1 MQLFGILLSLGM
13 CGLYFFTKGKTKRF
27 VIIPLIISVCLWFIV
42 HGIAYK
48 TLTNPVIQGDT
59 EKVKTLIASGANVN
73 AADENGMQ
81 VLHQVALSGAGGSA
95 EVIKILLAAGAKVD
109 AVDNQ
114 GRQPIVFATERQGVE
129 MVKVL
134 LAAGAKANTVDN
146 NGLQLI
152 HLAAKTDSTEM
163 IRVLLAAGAKVN
175 ALDKNGNQPLHW
187 AARSGNPEMVAT
199 LLSDGAKVD
208 ATNYEGDQP
217 LHWAARYGNFGDTE
231 MINELLAAGAKMDTP
246 NKKGESPY
254 VISKHIGPTET
265 DVGAPKGSLDEATL
279 NYMRYSLDP
288 IFIRAKMCSV
298 WNGRNGCVGKDIIFC
313 SQSNSLTCNLY
324 GITDENLI
332 KEITQSM
339 QNSGLR
345 IKRVNFWRST
355 HDKSSVFDKPFYVFT
370 GNAH

>member
-13 CGLYFFTKGKTKRF
+13 CVLFFCMKGKIRRF
-27 VIIPLIISVCLWFIV
+27 AITPLIVIVCLWFIV
-42 HGIAYK
+42 YGNTYK
-48 TLTNPVIQGDT
+48 TLATAAIYGDT
-59 EKVKTLIASGANVN
+59 EKVKALIASGANVN
-73 AADENGMQ
+73 AVDENGMQ
-81 VLHQVALSGAGGSA
+81 VLHQVALSGAGDSA
-95 EVIKILLAAGAKVD
+95 EIIKILLAAGAKVD

-114 GRQPIVFATERQGVE
+114 GRQAIVFATERQGVE

-134 LAAGAKANTVDN
+134 LAADAKANTVDN

-163 IRVLLAAGAKVN
+163 IKVLLAAGAKIDT
-175 ALDKNGNQPLHW
+175 LDKNGDQPLHW

-199 LLSDGAKVD
+199 LLSAGAKVD
-208 ATNYEGDQP
+208 AKDYEGDQP

-231 MINELLAAGAKMDTP
+231 MINELLAAGAKMDAL
-246 NKKGESPY
+246 NQKGQSPY
-254 VISKHIGPTET
+254 DVSKHIGPAET
-265 DVGAPKGSLDEATL
+265 DAGASKGSLDEATL
-279 NYMRYSLDP
+279 NYMKYSLDP
-288 IFIRAKMCSV
+288 IFIKAKMCSV
-298 WNGRNGCVGKDIIFC
+298 WNGRDGCVGKNIIFC
-313 SQSNSLTCNLY
+313 SQSNSLGCNLY

-345 IKRVNFWRST
+345 IKRAYFFRNT
-355 HDKSSVFDKPFYVFT
+355 HDKSSVFDKPFYAFT

>member
-13 CGLYFFTKGKTKRF
+13 CVLFFCTKGKIRRF
-27 VIIPLIISVCLWFIV
+27 VITPLIICACLWFIV
-42 HGIAYK
+42 HGITHK
-48 TLTNPVIQGDT
+48 TLTTAAIQGDA
-59 EKVKTLIASGANVN
+59 EKVKALIASGANVN
-73 AADENGMQ
+73 AVDENGMR
-81 VLHQVALSGAGGSA
+81 VLHDVALSGAGNNA
-95 EVIKILLAAGAKVD
+95 EITKILLGAGAKVD

-114 GRQPIVFATERQGVE
+114 GRQAIVFATEGQGVE

-134 LAAGAKANTVDN
+134 LATGAKANTVDN

-152 HLAAKTDSTEM
+152 HLAAKTDSTDM
-163 IRVLLAAGAKVN
+163 IKVLLAAGAKVD
-175 ALDKNGNQPLHW
+175 ALDKNGDQPLHW

-199 LLSDGAKVD
+199 LLSAGAKVD
-208 ATNYEGDQP
+208 AKDHEGDQP
-217 LHWAARYGNFGDTE
+217 LHWAARYGNFGDSE
-231 MINELLAAGAKMDTP
+231 MINELLAAGAKMDAP
-246 NKKGESPY
+246 NKKGQSPY
-254 VISKHIGPTET
+254 DVSKHIGPAET
-265 DVGAPKGSLDEATL
+265 DTGNLKGSLDEATL
-279 NYMRYSLDP
+279 NYWRYSLDP
-288 IFIRAKMCSV
+288 IFIKAKMCSV
-298 WNGRNGCVGKDIIFC
+298 WNGRNGCLGKDIIFC

-345 IKRVNFWRST
+345 IKRVNFFRDT